1 MAKQSNLFNFFRG
14 KNRQTFKNNNLSD
27 SEVVNTLLASV
38 EKQVSVEKENI
49 KKKRTAAN
57 NVLDLV
63 MTVEKVSLWKK
74 EFTFWDTEDGKVRC
88 V

>member
-1 MAKQSNLFNFFRG
+1 METLFFSAKCFWKTLVHFTMAKQSNLFNFFRG

-27 SEVVNTLLASV
+27 SEVVSEVVNTLLASV
-38 EKQVSVEKENI
+38 EKQVSAEKENR

-63 MTVEKVSLWKK
+63 I
-74 EFTFWDTEDGKVRC
+74 
-88 V
+88 